1 MTIEVPQSF
10 WLYFIFFIL
19 VVIDGLYCVMA
30 TRNLIRVLIGL
41 ELLIKAAS
49 FFIIAAGVLS
59 GRVALAQ
66 AIVITVIVIEV
77 VMVVIG
83 AGAVLGFSRRYDSL
97 SVRNAHTM
105 KG

>member
-1 MTIEVPQSF
+1 MTIDVPQSF
-10 WLYFIFFIL
+10 WLYFIFFVL
-19 VVIDGLYCVMA
+19 VVIDGFYCVLA

-41 ELLIKAAS
+41 ELLIKGAS
-49 FFIIAAGVLS
+49 FFIIASGYLT

-83 AGAVLGFSRRYDSL
+83 AGAALGFYRRYNSL
-97 SVRNAHTM
+97 DVRNAHTM